1 MKVQYKTLMSFKQTF
16 FKRYIQHNSVNDSYY
31 VAAGRN
37 GAQLPKIV
45 VIIKR
50 PLLHII

>member
-1 MKVQYKTLMSFKQTF
+1 
-16 FKRYIQHNSVNDSYY
+16 

-50 PLLHII
+50 PLLHIIWHTTQS